1 MKKLLLFF
9 SAIFIT
15 AILMAQSATLTTTIR
30 GTITDKQ
37 SQSPLPGAT
46 IVVVNSNPVLGATS
60 DANGYFRLEN
70 VPVGRQSVQV
80 VYLGYAPATLNN
92 LLLNS
97 GKELELIVQM
107 EESIAET
114 GVVEITAEDKKTES
128 VNKMS
133 TVSTRSFSIE
143 EAMRYSGTLQ
153 DVSRMAQ
160 NYAGVSNSSDDRN
173 DIIIR
178 GNSPTGVL
186 WRLEGIDI
194 PSPNH
199 FSTLGTTGGPISLLN
214 VNNLAKSDFST
225 SAFASEYGNALGG
238 VFDLKMRSGN
248 KDKREFTGQIGFNG
262 FELGAEGPFKK
273 GSQASY
279 MINYR
284 YSVLGVLSAL
294 GVNFGTGSAIP
305 QYSDLTFKVD
315 LPTSKA
321 GRFTIFGIG
330 GNSFIDFKAD
340 TSSSNQDN
348 LYSSNTQNSQFH
360 SQTGIMGMSHT
371 YFFNEKTFGKL
382 IVAASTSGT
391 NGYIDSLS
399 TANKSAH
406 RIFGV
411 LQDQNRYSAHYLINS
426 KINAK
431 NTIKSGIIYDYFKF
445 NIEDSVLINDQYFF
459 KTRDFHNGTSLIRL
473 YGQWQYRP
481 TEKLTLNSGIHSQ
494 LLALNNSYSIEPRVG
509 LRYQI
514 KKNQSIS
521 FGAGMHSQLQ
531 PITMYF
537 TEQDAGNGQVLNGN
551 KNLKFN
557 KAIHTVI
564 GYDLQFSKNVRLK
577 TEIYYQSLYNIGVDR
592 LSSSFSVLNVGADFT
607 FPNNADLVNKG
618 TGTNYGLEITL
629 EKFLDK
635 GFYFLFTSS
644 LFNSK
649 YKGSDGVE
657 RNTAFNGNYVFNA
670 LAGKEWKVGTNN
682 SITFDV
688 KATYAGGR
696 WYTPVL
702 LEQSALA
709 HTEIRDKQRAYSEQY
724 SPYIRFDAKVGYR
737 MNFKRFAQ
745 SFSLDI
751 RNVTN
756 HQNIFIQSFNNR
768 TNAMETRY
776 QTGFFPVLLWNI
788 WF

>member
-1 MKKLLLFF
+1 MKKLLFLFGALF
-9 SAIFIT
+9 ST
-15 AILMAQSATLTTTIR
+15 SILLAQSATLTTTIR

-46 IVVVNSNPVLGATS
+46 IVVINSTPVLGATS

-80 VYLGYAPATLNN
+80 IYLGYTTATLNN

-97 GKELELIVQM
+97 GKELELNVQM
-107 EESIAET
+107 EESITET
-114 GVVEITAEDKKTES
+114 GVVEITSEDKKTES

-321 GRFTIFGIG
+321 GRFTVFGIG
-330 GNSFIDFKAD
+330 GNSIIDFKAD
-340 TSSSNQDN
+340 TSSSNQEN
-348 LYSSNTQNSQFH
+348 LYSTNTENSQFK
-360 SQTGIMGMSHT
+360 SQTRILGLSHT

-382 IVAASTSGT
+382 VVAASSSGT
-391 NGYIDSLS
+391 KGYTDSLS
-399 TANKSAH
+399 VTNQSAN

-411 LQDQNRYSAHYLINS
+411 FQDQDRYSAHYTINS

-431 NTIKSGIIYDYFKF
+431 NTVKSGVIYDYFQF
-445 NIEDSVLINDQYFF
+445 DIEDSVLVNNNYFF
-459 KTRDFHNGTSLIRL
+459 KTRDVDDGAALMRIYT
-473 YGQWQYRP
+473 QWQCRP
-481 TEKLTLNSGIHSQ
+481 NEKLTLNTGIHAQ

-509 LRYQI
+509 LRYQF
-514 KKNQSIS
+514 KQNQSLS
-521 FGAGMHSQLQ
+521 LGAGMHSQLQ
-531 PITMYF
+531 PVTMYF
-537 TEQDAGNGQVLNGN
+537 TEQDAGNGQILKGN
-551 KNLKFN
+551 RDLGFN
-557 KAIHTVI
+557 KAIHSVI
-564 GYDLQFSKNVRLK
+564 GYDVQFRKNVRLK
-577 TEIYYQSLYNIGVDR
+577 AEIYYQYLYNIGVDR
-592 LSSSFSVLNVGADFT
+592 FSSSFSVLNAGADFT
-607 FPNNADLVNKG
+607 FPDNGDLVNEG
-618 TGTNYGLEITL
+618 TGRNYGVEITL

-696 WYTPVL
+696 WYTPIL
-702 LEQSALA
+702 LEESAIA
-709 HTEIRDKQRAYSEQY
+709 RSEVRDTEHAYSEQY
-724 SPYIRFDAKVGYR
+724 SPYLRFDAKAGYR

-745 SFSLDI
+745 SFSIDI
-751 RNVTN
+751 RNITN
-756 HQNIFIQSFNNR
+756 HQNIFLQSFNNR
-768 TNAMETRY
+768 TNSLETRY
-776 QTGFFPVLLWNI
+776 QTGFFPMVLWNI